1 MVKLSHTS
9 GTMHALLLL
18 GSNKGDAYALLQSAI
33 GSLSAEMALVEKG
46 SVYQT
51 AAWGFEGPPFLNQ
64 VIEVRFKGSAHALL
78 AACLAIEVE
87 HGRVRNPAVEGYESR
102 SMDIDILLIA
112 NEVVDISFQYF
123 DGEEWQSEWDSI
135 ENGGF
140 PVAIEVNIMIDPVRS
155 ASGSQ
160 DYTVDQSDPDEMQIF
175 RTVVDLPVAEP
186 IESEGN

>member
-112 NEVVDISFQYF
+112 NEVVD
-123 DGEEWQSEWDSI
+123 SETLKVPHPRMLERRFVMMPLAEKWSSWTHPLKNQHIAALFLACTD
-135 ENGGF
+135 E
-140 PVAIEVNIMIDPVRS
+140 ID
-155 ASGSQ
+155 
-160 DYTVDQSDPDEMQIF
+160 
-175 RTVVDLPVAEP
+175 VDLWENLNTFKA
-186 IESEGN
+186 